1 MHETP
6 PCSNVSPL
14 NDVGD
19 RGLSEF
25 PPCTL
30 RQMTMRHQRRSELRI
45 AQFENQTNRIAHSGN
60 LGEPQLRQPA
70 RFECCER
77 RATNTRCCREFHQC
91 QTLDSPALS
100 NEAAEA
106 CQIHGVYNAGRSL
119 ESPIYW
125 TALARVLSASIRDS
139 MGLRCGEVA
148 ERLIAPVLKTGVLA
162 RGPWVRI
169 PPSPPDGAALET
181 AQSPRTRGTV
191 GSIASGVPVG
201 IAVRGLRTA
210 RLVWRRRAG
219 AGASGEE
226 PVVRR
231 KARELH
237 GVLRAELLADG
248 GFMVGDGLV
257 REAELRTD
265 ALERLTSHQQAQ
277 HFESPGRQG
286 FDV

>member
-1 MHETP
+1 M
-6 PCSNVSPL
+6 
-14 NDVGD
+14 
-19 RGLSEF
+19 
-25 PPCTL
+25 
-30 RQMTMRHQRRSELRI
+30 
-45 AQFENQTNRIAHSGN
+45 
-60 LGEPQLRQPA
+60 
-70 RFECCER
+70 
-77 RATNTRCCREFHQC
+77 
-91 QTLDSPALS
+91 
-100 NEAAEA
+100 
-106 CQIHGVYNAGRSL
+106 
-119 ESPIYW
+119 
-125 TALARVLSASIRDS
+125 
-139 MGLRCGEVA
+139 
-148 ERLIAPVLKTGVLA
+148 
-162 RGPWVRI
+162 
-169 PPSPPDGAALET
+169 
-181 AQSPRTRGTV
+181 
-191 GSIASGVPVG
+191 G